1 MSKTSGRA
9 DAEPMVT
16 RALNG
21 GYASARYRE
30 LAGWSNKQLD
40 ALWRQASPATVNGM
54 VDWEYIG
61 WNTSPPG
68 VKLVKLQ
75 KFSKGLFVAR
85 SGDVY
90 GYNTPLVQNGLSDP
104 WIAKPNDANPDRW
117 RFYKVEFGDPLGL
130 GKEAMILNYGRGGN
144 GPLRIYNR
152 LLNYIVRVNQGSD
165 ELLLGRAMGDLGPLN
180 FRINF
185 FLLERHRRVRTR
197 DEYLDR

>member
-1 MSKTSGRA
+1 LTETSPRT
-9 DAEPMVT
+9 DTEPMVEH
-16 RALNG
+16 ALNR

-40 ALWRQASPATVNGM
+40 ALWHEADPATVNGM
-54 VDWEYIG
+54 LDWEYIG
-61 WNTSPPG
+61 WNPSPPG
-68 VKLVKLQ
+68 IELVKLQ

-90 GYNTPLVQNGLSDP
+90 GYNTPLVQNGLGDP
-104 WIAKPNDANPDRW
+104 WIAKPDDSDPDRW

-130 GKEAMILNYGRGGN
+130 GKEAMILDYARGGN
-144 GPLRIYNR
+144 GPFRIYNR
-152 LLNYIVRVNQGSD
+152 LINYIVRLNSGND
-165 ELLLGRAMGDLGPLN
+165 DLLLGRAMGHLGPLSL
-180 FRINF
+180 RINF